1 MKHSQTVRHVK
12 QKNITFYTVAN
23 MKKKG
28 RCYLKQ
34 KKLQKNSQYIITLIM
49 EDVLGEENFMHDDC
63 NFLREAFEKYIN
75 ATKKGF

>member
-34 KKLQKNSQYIITLIM
+34 KKLQKKQPIHHHLNNGRCAWRGKLY
-49 EDVLGEENFMHDDC
+49 
-63 NFLREAFEKYIN
+63 A
-75 ATKKGF
+75 